1 MSRRVFWVV
10 FLAMLALTLG
20 AKAVQQ
26 GRLTPR
32 LPLELDDKPALL
44 FFNKTHGCECELFVY
59 NNAEAQIRS
68 WDAAMQVICIDM
80 DRRPDLARQY
90 EVMRAPTLILID
102 AEGQTVWKQDE
113 GISDESPLDL
123 DEAERQIE
131 KLTQTP

>member
-1 MSRRVFWVV
+1 MSRRVFWIV
-10 FLAMLALTLG
+10 FLATLALTLG
-20 AKAVQQ
+20 AKAAQQ
-26 GRLTPR
+26 GWFTPR
-32 LPLELDDKPALL
+32 LPLELDGKPAVL
-44 FFNKTHGCECELFVY
+44 FFNKTHGCECERFVY

-90 EVMRAPTLILID
+90 QVMRAPTLILID
-102 AEGQTVWKQDE
+102 AEGGTVWKQDE